1 MAARCYPFSGD
12 TSLTRAETVALTLA
26 SIVGQLDE
34 SKPGGFRRFQML
46 AQRVIDRIYVAVHYA
61 SWSLV
66 KKTWSFLGTPNE
78 LSLD

>member
-12 TSLTRAETVALTLA
+12 TSLTCVETVALTLA

-46 AQRVIDRIYVAVHYA
+46 AQRVIDSALRL
-61 SWSLV
+61 LV
-66 KKTWSFLGTPNE
+66 SRQEDVVISRNA
-78 LSLD
+78 